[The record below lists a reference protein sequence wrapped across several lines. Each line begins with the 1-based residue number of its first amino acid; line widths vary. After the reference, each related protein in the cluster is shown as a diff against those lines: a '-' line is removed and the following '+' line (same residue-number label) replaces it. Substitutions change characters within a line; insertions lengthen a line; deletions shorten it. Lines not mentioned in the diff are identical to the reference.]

1 MGCSTCKQ
9 KKENN
14 PSNEGDKTDINLLP
28 ESFTNGEFSGSIIFK
43 IIAFVIITAAI
54 PLIILA
60 LLGQLFFA
68 FFAPKKLPKITKRLK
83 SGGMYIFKK
92 YVEFKYRRSIKKREK
107 QFGNNKGYE
116 QDSELTDIEVLS
128 DISVHDNNNKK

>member
-14 PSNEGDKTDINLLP
+14 PSNGGDIPDINLLP
-28 ESFTNGEFSGSIIFK
+28 ESFTNGEFSGSLIFK
-43 IIAFVIITAAI
+43 IIAFVVITAAI

-60 LLGQLFFA
+60 LLGQLFFT
-68 FFAPKKLPKITKRLK
+68 FFAPKKLPKITKKLK

-92 YVEFKYRRSIKKREK
+92 YVEFKYSKSIKKREK
-107 QFGNNKGYE
+107 QFTDNKGYE
-116 QDSELTDIEVLS
+116 QDSELTDDEVLN
-128 DISVHDNNNKK
+128 DIIVHNNNNKK